1 MSCSVLRVHRV
12 RCPYT
17 CQCQCESDA
26 RLRMA
31 LQQRQQALILAL
43 NAVSRCLA
51 SLNNAKRCQTNIK
64 QILQRC
70 KADFDYLWL
79 SFITSE
85 HFRMAMAGLWHVSQS
100 FGLLARPQGWNRK
113 SQIWAEYLSYVCV
126 RLSIVGSRKLS
137 QKHPIATYK
146 SIIYAWFCKTDATL
160 AWCSWRMWQVAS
172 LCNQCKPAST
182 MWPRWR
188 RSLRLSCKPSNRPV
202 LKAECYVL
210 GTLRQR

>member
-1 MSCSVLRVHRV
+1 MSNEHKTNLAKMQS
-12 RCPYT
+12 
-17 CQCQCESDA
+17 
-26 RLRMA
+26 RLCLSMIIFLSPRN
-31 LQQRQQALILAL
+31 ILE
-43 NAVSRCLA
+43 
-51 SLNNAKRCQTNIK
+51 
-64 QILQRC
+64 
-70 KADFDYLWL
+70 WPW
-79 SFITSE
+79 
-85 HFRMAMAGLWHVSQS
+85 AGLWHASQS

-126 RLSIVGSRKLS
+126 RLSIVGSRKLGH
-137 QKHPIATYK
+137 KHPIATYK

-172 LCNQCKPAST
+172 LCNKCKPAST